1 MDSLNMQLPRG
12 WYQVAGLTPHTFR
25 RHCLSSKSGVL
36 ELSFLDPESS
46 SQSGEETMGL
56 LTQILER
63 QDIHVGAAIKSGYEE
78 CAAGMMAYGVYK
90 HIGGQRE
97 YWIIPHEE
105 ATVFACWQMGAVA
118 TAGMERQ
125 DIHRMLKQLHF
136 EHEEEAQPETE
147 AESEVEIGGELGGA
161 EAAEEQEFVS
171 GESDV
176 YVVIN
181 DVEAEVEAQ
190 HKSA

>member
-46 SQSGEETMGL
+46 SMNGQEAISF
-56 LTQILER
+56 LTQTLER
-63 QDIHVGAAIKSGYEE
+63 QDIHVGAPSKTGHEE
-78 CAAGMMAYGVYK
+78 CAAGVMAYGVYK

-105 ATVFACWQMGAVA
+105 ATVFACWQMGTMA
-118 TAGMERQ
+118 TAGLERH
-125 DIHRMLKQLHF
+125 DIHQMLKKLHF
-136 EHEEEAQPETE
+136 EHTEEETQTE
-147 AESEVEIGGELGGA
+147 ATAPEDATFEEETSPEIEPSNEA
-161 EAAEEQEFVS
+161 E
-171 GESDV
+171 GDV
-176 YVVIN
+176 YVIIN

-190 HKSA
+190 KRG

>member
-1 MDSLNMQLPRG
+1 MQLPRG

-46 SQSGEETMGL
+46 SLSGEETLSL
-56 LTQILER
+56 LSQTLER
-63 QDIHVGAAIKSGYEE
+63 QGIHVGAPTKSGHEA

-105 ATVFACWQMGAVA
+105 ATVFACWQMGAMA
-118 TAGMERQ
+118 TAGLERQ
-125 DIHRMLKQLHF
+125 DIHQMLKKLHF
-136 EHEEEAQPETE
+136 EHEEEAQAEEEPQAGEATADAE
-147 AESEVEIGGELGGA
+147 AEPG
-161 EAAEEQEFVS
+161 S

-176 YVVIN
+176 FVVID
-181 DVEAEVEAQ
+181 DVEAEVEARHEHEHEHQ
-190 HKSA
+190 S